1 MSLIRSTLAAVQSG
15 RLRTPLASALRYL
28 LVPLSLIYW
37 MTVAVRNLLYR
48 SSVLESKRCSGKVI
62 SIGNITTGGTGKTPV
77 TLMLANWLKS
87 RDLPFA
93 VLSRGYHSPSE
104 KDSLVFNSSTSVS
117 NNVVGDEIAL
127 LARKLPDTWFG
138 VGQDRLHNIKTL
150 REKRDIGIFLL
161 DDGFQ
166 HRRLFRDYDIVL
178 LDASNPFGNG
188 WLLPAGNLREP
199 LPSLARADIIL
210 ITRVESCTLAELAAL
225 KEKLRKYVDVKRI
238 FEVKT
243 AISRL
248 YDFAT
253 SETVELNKLSQSKC
267 AAFCG
272 IGNPDSFTQLLVA
285 NGITVN
291 QSIVF
296 DDHHCYSEA
305 DLVLLRRML
314 TNGSCDLLL
323 TTEKDA
329 VKLPHDG
336 FARGS
341 CAVVEI
347 SVALVERN
355 DIFWGKIAEVLA
367 C

>member
-28 LVPLSLIYW
+28 LVPLSLIYR

-48 SSVLESKRCSGKVI
+48 SNVLESKLCPGKVI

-93 VLSRGYHSPSE
+93 VLSRGYQSPSE
-104 KDSLVFNSSTSVS
+104 KGSLVFNSSVPVS

-138 VGQDRLHNIKTL
+138 VGQNRMHNIKTL
-150 REKRDIGIFLL
+150 QERQDIGIFLL

-166 HRRLFRDYDIVL
+166 HRQLLRDYDIVL
-178 LDASNPFGNG
+178 VDACNPFGNG

-199 LPSLARADIIL
+199 LSSLARADLIL
-210 ITRVESCTLAELAAL
+210 ITRAESHTPAELSAL
-225 KEKLRKYVDVKRI
+225 KEKLRKYVNVKRI
-238 FEVKT
+238 FEVRT
-243 AISRL
+243 TISRL
-248 YDFAT
+248 YDLAT
-253 SETVELNKLSQSKC
+253 REPVELNELSQRKC

-272 IGNPDSFTQLLVA
+272 IGNPDSFTQLLIA

-296 DDHHCYSEA
+296 DDHHCYSET
-305 DLVLLRRML
+305 DLVLLRSML
-314 TNGSCDLLL
+314 TDGSCDLLL

-329 VKLPHDG
+329 VKLPRDG

-347 SVALVERN
+347 SVAVAERE

>member
-1 MSLIRSTLAAVQSG
+1 M
-15 RLRTPLASALRYL
+15 
-28 LVPLSLIYW
+28 
-37 MTVAVRNLLYR
+37 
-48 SSVLESKRCSGKVI
+48 LESKRCSGKVI

-93 VLSRGYHSPSE
+93 VLSRGYQSPSE
-104 KDSLVFNSSTSVS
+104 KGSVVFNSSASVS
-117 NNVVGDEIAL
+117 NDVVGDEIAL
-127 LARKLPDTWFG
+127 LASKLPGVWFG
-138 VGQDRLHNIKTL
+138 VGRDRMRNIKTL
-150 REKRDIGIFLL
+150 QEKQDIRVFLH

-166 HRRLFRDYDIVL
+166 HRQLLRDYDIVL

-199 LPSLARADIIL
+199 LSSLARADLIL
-210 ITRVESCTLAELAAL
+210 ITRVESHTSAELAAL
-225 KEKLRKYVDVKRI
+225 KEILRNYVDVKRI
-238 FEVKT
+238 FEVRT

-248 YDFAT
+248 YDLAT
-253 SETVELNKLSQSKC
+253 NEPVELNELSQRKC

-272 IGNPDSFTQLLVA
+272 IGNPDSFRQLLAV

-305 DLVLLRRML
+305 DLVLLRKML
-314 TNGSCDLLL
+314 TDGSCDLLL

-329 VKLPHDG
+329 VKLPRDG

-347 SVALVERN
+347 SVAVTERD

>member
-1 MSLIRSTLAAVQSG
+1 MSQIRSILAAMQSG
-15 RLRTPLASALRYL
+15 RLRTPLATALRYL
-28 LVPLSLIYW
+28 LVPLSLIYRAV
-37 MTVAVRNLLYR
+37 VALRNLLYR
-48 SSVLESKRCSGKVI
+48 SRVLRSKRCSGKVI

-77 TLMLANWLKS
+77 TLMLANWLNS
-87 RDLPFA
+87 RNLSFA
-93 VLSRGYHSPSE
+93 VLSRGYQSQSE
-104 KDSLVFNSSTSVS
+104 KGSLVFNNSASVS
-117 NNVVGDEIAL
+117 NDVVGDEIVL
-127 LARKLPDTWFG
+127 LARRLPDIWFG
-138 VGQDRLHNIKTL
+138 VGQDRMRNIKIL
-150 REKRDIGIFLL
+150 QEQHDIGIFLL

-178 LDASNPFGNG
+178 IDASNPFGNG

-199 LPSLARADIIL
+199 LSSLARADLIL
-210 ITRVESCTLAELAAL
+210 ITRVESRTPAELATL
-225 KEKLRKYVDVKRI
+225 KEKLRKYVDVTRV

-243 AISRL
+243 TISRL

-253 SETVELNKLSQSKC
+253 SELVELNNLSQRKC

-272 IGNPDSFTQLLVA
+272 IGNPDSFTQILMA
-285 NGITVN
+285 NEITVN

-296 DDHHCYSEA
+296 DDHHCYTEA
-305 DLVLLRRML
+305 DLAML
-314 TNGSCDLLL
+314 HRKLTDGMCDLLL

-329 VKLPHDG
+329 VKLPRDA

-347 SVALVERN
+347 SVAFAERE

>member
-1 MSLIRSTLAAVQSG
+1 MLLIRSTLAGVQSG
-15 RLRTPLASALRYL
+15 RLRSPLAATLRYL
-28 LVPLSLIYW
+28 LVPLSLIFRAV
-37 MTVAVRNLLYR
+37 VALRNLLHR
-48 SSVLESKRCSGKVI
+48 SRVIKSKRCSDKVI
-62 SIGNITTGGTGKTPV
+62 SVGNITTGGTGKTPV

-87 RDLPFA
+87 HHLPFA
-93 VLSRGYHSPSE
+93 VLSRGYQSPSG
-104 KDSLVFNSSTSVS
+104 KGNLVFNSSASVS

-138 VGQDRLHNIKTL
+138 VGQDRMRNIKTL
-150 REKRDIGIFLL
+150 QEKQDVGIFLL

-166 HRRLFRDYDIVL
+166 HRQLFRDYDIVL
-178 LDASNPFGNG
+178 VDASNPFGNG

-199 LPSLARADIIL
+199 LSSLARADLLL
-210 ITRVESCTLAELAAL
+210 ITRAESRTPAELAAL
-225 KEKLRKYVDVKRI
+225 KEKLRKYIDVTRI
-238 FEVKT
+238 FQVKT
-243 AISRL
+243 TISRL

-253 SETVELNKLSQSKC
+253 SEPVALNELSQRKC

-272 IGNPDSFTQLLVA
+272 IGNPDSFRQLLVA

-291 QSIVF
+291 RSIIF

-314 TNGSCDLLL
+314 TDGSCDLLL

-329 VKLPHDG
+329 VKLPRNG
-336 FARGS
+336 FARGR
-341 CAVVEI
+341 CAAVEI
-347 SVALVERN
+347 SVAIPERE